1 MLIASMRAWF
11 ESSVAERLGP
21 LETQLLRLLWQ
32 RGPATVRELLDSGD
46 ISGAYTTVMTT
57 LDRLYKKGLLERTP
71 EGRAFRYAPRQSKQE
86 FKGQL
91 LRRAIGQLIGDSDRM
106 LDPMSCLVDAVSE
119 HDRKLLDELEKAV
132 EKKKRE
138 LRKKGER

>member
-21 LETQLLRLLWQ
+21 LETQLMRLLWQ
-32 RGPATVRELLDSGD
+32 RGATTVRELLESGE
-46 ISGAYTTVMTT
+46 ITGAYTTVMTT
-57 LDRLYKKGLLERTP
+57 LDRLYKKGLLDRTP

-91 LRRAIGQLIGDSDRM
+91 LRRAIGQLLG
-106 LDPMSCLVDAVSE
+106 
-119 HDRKLLDELEKAV
+119 
-132 EKKKRE
+132 
-138 LRKKGER
+138 

>member
-1 MLIASMRAWF
+1 MRAWF

-21 LETQLLRLLWQ
+21 LETQLLRLLWE

-46 ISGAYTTVMTT
+46 VAGAYTTVMTT
-57 LDRLYKKGLLERTP
+57 LDRLYKKGLLERMP
-71 EGRAFRYAPRQSKQE
+71 EGRAFRYAPRHTKQE

-91 LRRAIGQLIGDSDRM
+91 LRRAIGQLMGDDDRT
-106 LDPMSCLVDAVSE
+106 LEPMSCLVDAVSA
-119 HDRKLLDELEKAV
+119 HDRKLLDDLEAAI

-138 LRKKGER
+138 LRKKGGR